1 MENFDAKLNF
11 WIKQVIRL
19 TVLELIVS
27 DLYTDTEI
35 GTGT

>member
-1 MENFDAKLNF
+1 MEIFDPKLNF

-27 DLYTDTEI
+27 DLYTDTGI